1 MGSGLFVGFVDN
13 NKNIENNSLIPGSV
27 TLHSNGT
34 HVNSEVY
41 AHRDLRT
48 LSRITQELH
57 TDTHTHTHTHTH
69 TLLNPKTPS
78 GNHAEYSTV
87 YVV

>member
-27 TLHSNGT
+27 TLRSYGT
-34 HVNSEVY
+34 HINSEVY
-41 AHRDLRT
+41 AHTDLRT
-48 LSRITQELH
+48 LSSVKQELH
-57 TDTHTHTHTHTH
+57 TDTHIH

-78 GNHAEYSTV
+78 GDHAEYSTV